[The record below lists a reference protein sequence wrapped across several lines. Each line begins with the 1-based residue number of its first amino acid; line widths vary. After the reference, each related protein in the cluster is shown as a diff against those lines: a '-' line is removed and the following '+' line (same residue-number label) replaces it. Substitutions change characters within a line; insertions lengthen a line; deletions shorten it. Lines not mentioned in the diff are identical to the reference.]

1 MLEDLEKQLQDQ
13 QATVANDIRSH
24 EAALKTLQDTYLKVL
39 GALELI
45 QVQKQ
50 QSEEQKEEIVQEP

>member
-45 QVQKQ
+45 Q
-50 QSEEQKEEIVQEP
+50 QSEQQKEEIVQES